1 MNAAVFVGPG
11 QLELREVPTPHAGD
25 GEIVLKTGSN
35 TVCGTDVRIM
45 KGEKSA
51 GVRPGVILGHE
62 ISGYVHEI
70 GKRVEGFS
78 EGDLVGI
85 NPTVSCGVCYYCRA
99 GAEHLCEKAELFG
112 YAIDGGLAEY
122 VLIPRKAVERRALY
136 KAADHLTP
144 PEVSLC
150 EPFACVLNAVD
161 NYQPKM
167 GDNVLIIGGG
177 PMGLFHVMVN
187 KYLGASQ
194 IIVSNV
200 GEERLLI
207 ARDLGATATI
217 DPSTTDLKEYVASLT
232 EGRGAD
238 VTVVC
243 IGINALFQQALECT
257 RPKGHV
263 SAFAGFPK
271 GSMSEM
277 DPNLIHYNELVV
289 TGGSNASRANYEKA
303 LRLIGEGAINAK
315 ALHTDT
321 YALDDLFAALDRVQS
336 GQALKVAVV
345 PEL

>member
-1 MNAAVFVGPG
+1 MKAAVFVGPG
-11 QLELREVPTPHAGD
+11 QLELREVPTPHAGE

-70 GKRVEGFS
+70 GKGVEGYA

-85 NPTVSCGVCYYCRA
+85 NPTVSCGTCFYCRT
-99 GAEHLCEKAELFG
+99 GAEHLCERAELFG
-112 YAIDGGLAEY
+112 YAIDGGLADY
-122 VLIPRKAVERRALY
+122 VLIPKQAVTRRALY

-144 PEVSLC
+144 AEVSLG
-150 EPFACVLNAVD
+150 EPLGCVLNGVA
-161 NYQPKM
+161 NYEPKM
-167 GDNVLIIGGG
+167 GDTVLIIGAG
-177 PMGLFHVMVN
+177 PIGLLHVMVN

-194 IIVSNV
+194 IIVSNT
-200 GEERLLI
+200 GEERLKI
-207 ARDLGATATI
+207 ARELGATAVV
-217 DPSTTDLKEYVASLT
+217 DPTTTDLEEYVRSLT
-232 EGRGAD
+232 DGRGAD

-243 IGINALFQQALECT
+243 IGRNELFQQALECT

-263 SAFAGFPK
+263 SAFAGFAK
-271 GSMSEM
+271 GSLSEM

-289 TGGSNASRANYEKA
+289 TGGSNTSRANYEKA
-303 LRLIGEGAINAK
+303 LRLIGEGAVNAK

-336 GQALKVAVV
+336 GEALKVSVV
-345 PEL
+345 PN